1 MPFTAI
7 YGLPGRGKSL
17 LMLQHGL
24 EIAEKYQLRIVTNF
38 CLDPLNLAYY
48 CKINNY
54 KWLWENLPKG
64 IVYYVSA
71 NKNFAQFLQIKNA
84 VILLDEM
91 GLYAPSAQSWTLP
104 PEAFNAV
111 ANNRKRAQH
120 IVYAAQ
126 YPSQVH
132 SSIHQICSNILY
144 AEGLAVWDDKLKNER
159 LMFKDVHLFQP
170 AEFEVW
176 FRDPKIRK
184 NPVKVWVLA
193 LKHWKGIINGLD
205 AQTFRVYDSFGL
217 LEEQDLEAS
226 KFANSSDFGYAPYI
240 IDSASFL
247 EISSGDL
254 VEAGRTFKEI
264 EDILD
269 TFYKA
274 ERFKKKKIYEANNNY
289 PFVAW
294 KLQGEIGFPGPHPF
308 QKYIF
313 RLWQLFPAATY
324 PGLKRL
330 DLRCSQEF
338 MNWNA
343 LPQFDRDNLR
353 GFFITAASFIFAFL
367 IFLFLPF
374 KHPLILLLLIGGL
387 FLFFTRILKS

>member
-1 MPFTAI
+1 
-7 YGLPGRGKSL
+7 
-17 LMLQHGL
+17 
-24 EIAEKYQLRIVTNF
+24 
-38 CLDPLNLAYY
+38 
-48 CKINNY
+48 
-54 KWLWENLPKG
+54 
-64 IVYYVSA
+64 
-71 NKNFAQFLQIKNA
+71 
-84 VILLDEM
+84 M

-111 ANNRKRAQH
+111 ANNRKRCQH

-126 YPSQVH
+126 YPSQVN

-184 NPVKVWVLA
+184 NPVKAWVLA
-193 LKHWKGIINGLD
+193 LKHWKGIINAFD

-217 LEEQDLEAS
+217 LEEQDLDAS
-226 KFANSSDFGYAPYI
+226 KFANVSDFGYAPYV
-240 IDSASFL
+240 IDSASR
-247 EISSGDL
+247 EISSADMI
-254 VEAGRTFKEI
+254 EAGRSFKEI

-274 ERFKKKKIYEANNNY
+274 EKFKKKKIYEANNNH

-294 KLQGEIGFPGPHPF
+294 KLQGEIPFPGSHPF

-313 RLWQLFPAATY
+313 RLWQLFPAAAY
-324 PGLKRL
+324 PGLLRL
-330 DLRCSQEF
+330 DLRCTQEF
-338 MNWNA
+338 MNWDA
-343 LPQFDRDNLR
+343 MSQVDRDNFR
-353 GFFITAASFIFAFL
+353 GFFIIAASLIFGFL
-367 IFLFLPF
+367 IFLILPF
-374 KHPLILLLLIGGL
+374 KHPLILLSLIGGL
-387 FLFFTRILKS
+387 FLLFTRILK